1 MPGCQSKTIRQ
12 EHPDHCRLGLSP
24 PGGTLRAVQ
33 APEPS
38 YPAETA
44 ARSRWIRSHRGPR
57 PTHDVLRPQGVLLED
72 ERTAA
77 GAIAPTLTVLLTS
90 RECPWRCLMCDLWQ
104 GTVPR
109 DIPVGA
115 IPAQLQAALSDPL
128 ARRNPTQIKLYN
140 AGSFFDP
147 RAVPPA
153 DYEVIAGQL
162 TGFDRVIVESHPTLV
177 GRRTRA
183 FRACL
188 AAQAAARRVAPPVL
202 EVAMG
207 LETAHPEVLAKLNKR
222 MTLDQFRRAAD
233 LLRENGLAQRAFV
246 LVQPPFL
253 PAAGAVE
260 WSRHSADFAFDCGAT
275 AVVLIPTRPGNGALE
290 VLAARGD
297 FAPPRLATFEAALA
311 AGLALG
317 RGRVLGDLW
326 DLRRFADCPACLAAR
341 AERLRQINLTQRL
354 RPRVACAVCGG

>member
-12 EHPDHCRLGLSP
+12 EHPDHRRLGLSP
-24 PGGTLRAVQ
+24 PGGTIRSVRA
-33 APEPS
+33 PKPS

-44 ARSRWIRSHRGPR
+44 ARSRWIRSHRGLR

-77 GAIAPTLTVLLTS
+77 GAIAATLTVLLTS

-104 GTVPR
+104 GTVPG

-115 IPAQLQAALSDPL
+115 IPAQLRAALGDPL

-177 GRRTRA
+177 GRRTRD
-183 FRACL
+183 FRARL
-188 AAQAAARRVAPPVL
+188 AAQATVRRVTPPVL
-202 EVAMG
+202 EVAIG

-222 MTLDQFRRAAD
+222 MTLDQFRRAAH
-233 LLRENGLAQRAFV
+233 LLRENGLALRAFI

-253 PAAGAVE
+253 PATGAVE
-260 WSRHSADFAFDCGAT
+260 WACRSVDFAFDCGAT
-275 AVVLIPTRPGNGALE
+275 AAVLIPTRTGNGALE

-297 FAPPRLATFEAALA
+297 FAPPRLATFEAALE
-311 AGLALG
+311 AGLALR

-326 DLRRFADCPACLAAR
+326 DLQRFADCPACFVAR
-341 AERLRQINLTQRL
+341 AERLRQINLTQAL
-354 RPRVACAVCGG
+354 LPRVACAVCGG